1 MAENAFER
9 FRRLRGIALPVS
21 PLALLT
27 TLHAQGVVLTPT
39 CEYGPGAPHPDGS
52 RPLVFGLHIDA
63 PPGVLTE
70 AYRLAIQHHQ
80 AALIDL
86 LDEWGERAGI
96 FEYEAGLPRAEAEA
110 HAWAWLETQNTVEG
124 EAWAR

>member
-1 MAENAFER
+1 MT
-9 FRRLRGIALPVS
+9 ALE
-21 PLALLT
+21 LLT
-27 TLHAQGVVLTPT
+27 TLHARGVVLTVT
-39 CEYGPGAPHPDGS
+39 CEYAAAPADTSPDGS

-63 PPGVLTE
+63 PAGVLTDALRE
-70 AYRLAIQHHQ
+70 AIREHE

-110 HAWAWLETQNTVEG
+110 CAWAWLKNQYPQEVSL
-124 EAWAR
+124 